1 MTRNG
6 IIVGASVAGL
16 AVLSF
21 LIGSSILNSGRIAT
35 IDGFQ
40 RTADPTKIVVVV
52 TIGLL
57 DDFADRTVIED
68 ETAVKITLR
77 VRSRAGSQGV
87 PALGV
92 SLPVTLSLREPLGTR
107 SVIDNTGRA
116 IPDLGTYRALPLP
129 SP

>member
-6 IIVGASVAGL
+6 IIVGASLAGL
-16 AVLSF
+16 VVLSF

-40 RTADPTKIVVVV
+40 RTADPTKIVVVL

-68 ETAVKITLR
+68 ATSVKITVR
-77 VRSRAGSQGV
+77 VRTRSGSST
-87 PALGV
+87 ALGV
-92 SLPVTLSLREPLGTR
+92 SVPVTLSLREPLGTR
-107 SVIDNTGRA
+107 GVMDNSGRP
-116 IPDLGTYRALPLP
+116 IPDLGTYRALPVP

>member
-6 IIVGASVAGL
+6 IIVGASLTGL

-40 RTADPTKIVVVV
+40 RTADPTKIVVVL

-68 ETAVKITLR
+68 ATSVKITVR
-77 VRSRAGSQGV
+77 VRTRSGSS

-92 SLPVTLSLREPLGTR
+92 SVPVTLSLREPLGTR
-107 SVIDNTGRA
+107 SVRDNSGRVL
-116 IPDLGTYRALPLP
+116 PDLGTYRAVPVP
-129 SP
+129 TP

>member
-1 MTRNG
+1 M
-6 IIVGASVAGL
+6 IVGASLAGL

-21 LIGSSILNSGRIAT
+21 LIGSSILNSGRIAP

-40 RTADPTKIVVVV
+40 RTADPTKIVVIL

-57 DDFADRTVIED
+57 DDFADRTVNED
-68 ETAVKITLR
+68 ATSVRVTVR
-77 VRSRAGSQGV
+77 VRSRASSQVV

-92 SLPVTLSLREPLGTR
+92 SVPVTLSLRDPLGTR
-107 SVIDNTGRA
+107 SVMDNTGRL
-116 IPDLGTYRALPLP
+116 IPDLGTYRAVPVP

>member
-6 IIVGASVAGL
+6 IIVGASLAGL

-40 RTADPTKIVVVV
+40 RTADPTKIVVVL

-68 ETAVKITLR
+68 ATSVKITVR
-77 VRSRAGSQGV
+77 VRTRSGSS

-92 SLPVTLSLREPLGTR
+92 SVPVTLSLREPLGTR
-107 SVIDNTGRA
+107 SVMDSSGRP
-116 IPDLGTYRALPLP
+116 IPDLGTYRAVPVP

>member
-6 IIVGASVAGL
+6 IIVGASLAGL

-40 RTADPTKIVVVV
+40 RTADPTKIVVVL

-68 ETAVKITLR
+68 ATSVRITVR

-92 SLPVTLSLREPLGTR
+92 SVPVTLSLREPLGTR
-107 SVIDNTGRA
+107 SVFDNSGRP
-116 IPDLGTYRALPLP
+116 IPDLGTYRTVPGP

>member
-1 MTRNG
+1 MTRTG
-6 IIVGASVAGL
+6 IIVGASIAGL

-21 LIGSSILNSGRIAT
+21 LIGSSILTSGRIAT

-40 RTADPTKIVVVV
+40 RTADPTKIVVVL

-57 DDFADRTVIED
+57 DDFAERTVIED
-68 ETAVKITLR
+68 ATSVKITVR
-77 VRSRAGSQGV
+77 VRSRGGSA

-92 SLPVTLSLREPLGTR
+92 SVPVTLALRDPLGAR
-107 SVIDNTGRA
+107 SVIDNSGHP
-116 IPDLGTYRALPLP
+116 IPDLGIYRAVPLP

>member
-1 MTRNG
+1 MTRNR
-6 IIVGASVAGL
+6 IIVAASLAGL

-21 LIGSSILNSGRIAT
+21 FIASSILSSGRIAT

-40 RTADPTKIVVVV
+40 RTADPTKIVVVL
-52 TIGLL
+52 TIGLR
-57 DDFADRTVIED
+57 DDFADRTVVED
-68 ETAVKITLR
+68 ATSVKIT
-77 VRSRAGSQGV
+77 VRMRTRSGSS

-92 SLPVTLSLREPLGTR
+92 SVPVTLSLREPLGTR

-116 IPDLGTYRALPLP
+116 IPDLGTYRAVPVP